1 MSEDLIGYLLNA
13 LDADEQQRIENEL
26 ARDPQLRE
34 ALAQLRRCLE
44 PLESTW
50 DETDPPAGLAD
61 RTCAA
66 IEQHEQVHGPSPA
79 SVSRIRAAAGLCLR
93 SYSLADCLVLSL
105 VLLIAFTL
113 LMPAIVNSR
122 YQARKLAC
130 QQNLTGLGRN
140 LFTYSDL
147 QSGQFPLVPLSG
159 SRSFAGVFAPI
170 LLENELIDAD
180 RPQLICPGSDLATD
194 ARSWSLPT
202 LAEVDRE
209 VGPRLLYLQDR
220 AGGSYAYCV
229 GYMDDEGLHPVE
241 NRGRSNF
248 AILSDAPSFFLPNRR
263 SAHHGGRGQ
272 NVLFEDG
279 RVAFVSDF
287 SDSAMDNPWLNKDL
301 HAEAGVD
308 NSDSVLLPSFAKP
321 VVEYEPL
328 STLSQTKSVFE

>member
-1 MSEDLIGYLLNA
+1 MREDLLGFLLNA

-34 ALAQLRRCLE
+34 ELARLRRCLE

-50 DETDPPAGLAD
+50 DETEPPAGLAD

-66 IEQHEQVHGPSPA
+66 IDQHEQVHGPSPA
-79 SVSRIRAAAGLCLR
+79 SASRIRAAAGLCLR
-93 SYSLADCLVLSL
+93 SYSVADCLVLSL

-130 QQNLTGLGRN
+130 QQNLTNLGQK

-170 LLENELIDAD
+170 LLENELIDVE
-180 RPQLICPGSDLATD
+180 RPQLICPGSELATD

-202 LAEVDRE
+202 LAEIDRE
-209 VGPRLLYLQDR
+209 TGPQLLFLQDR

-229 GYMDDEGLHPVE
+229 GYLDDKGLHPVE

-279 RVAFVSDF
+279 RVAFVGDF
-287 SDSAMDNPWLNKDL
+287 AGSSMDNPWLNRDKF
-301 HAEAGVD
+301 AEAGI
-308 NSDSVLLPSFAKP
+308 NEEDSVLLFSGAKP

-328 STLSQTKSVFE
+328 STLSQSKSVLE

>member
-1 MSEDLIGYLLNA
+1 M
-13 LDADEQQRIENEL
+13 
-26 ARDPQLRE
+26 
-34 ALAQLRRCLE
+34 RRCLE
-44 PLESTW
+44 PLETTW
-50 DETDPPAGLAD
+50 DDLDPPAGLAD

-66 IEQHEQVHGPSPA
+66 IEQHEQTHGPSPA
-79 SVSRIRAAAGLCLR
+79 SLTRIRTAAGLCLR
-93 SYSLADCLVLSL
+93 SYSLADCLVLTL

-130 QQNLTGLGRN
+130 QRNLTSIGRN
-140 LFTYSDL
+140 LFSYSDL

-170 LLENELIDAD
+170 LLENELLDVV
-180 RPQLICPGSDLATD
+180 RPQLICPGSELATD

-202 LAEVDRE
+202 LAEVDMA

-229 GYMDDEGLHPVE
+229 GYMDEKGLHPVE
-241 NRGRSNF
+241 NQGRSNF
-248 AILSDAPSFFLPNRR
+248 AILSDAPSFFLPARR

-272 NVLFEDG
+272 NILYEDG
-279 RVAFVSDF
+279 RIAFVTDF
-287 SDSAMDNPWLNKDL
+287 AAQDFAAQEIDHPWLNRDK
-301 HAEAGVD
+301 HAEAGLD
-308 NSDSVLLPSFAKP
+308 KYDSVLLPSGAKP

-328 STLSQTKSVFE
+328 STLSQSISAFE